1 MRGQQA
7 ITAIFPKA
15 IEPKP
20 EQKGHRNV
28 HIDRRDDL
36 LAARFYYYFHLKRW
50 RYDDILSHME
60 YNEVFITTLVI
71 AQRLTLRA
79 DYMKNLLEQNTS
91 TNDLKKMF
99 PAFAWN

>member
-7 ITAIFPKA
+7 ITSLFPKA
-15 IEPKP
+15 IDPKP

-36 LAARFYYYFHLKRW
+36 LAARFYYYHHIKRM
-50 RYDDILSHME
+50 RYDDILYQLENH
-60 YNEVFITTLVI
+60 EVFITSLVI

-79 DYMKNLLEQNTS
+79 DYMKYLLEQKT
-91 TNDLKKMF
+91 TTADLKRMF